1 MSNDTSDGVRR
12 ATVAELSPPG
22 HVWADSK
29 QRAGRF
35 TEKPRHL
42 ADRLRLQ
49 GDSRKVENDG
59 PSVQTFTLPLE
70 AARRKVR
77 DIIDGTPQRG
87 QWGIVERW
95 RQLPDGLIEFT
106 MRRLPASD

>member
-1 MSNDTSDGVRR
+1 
-12 ATVAELSPPG
+12 
-22 HVWADSK
+22 VWADSER
-29 QRAGRF
+29 RAGRF
-35 TEKPRHL
+35 AKTPRHL
-42 ADRLRLQ
+42 ADWSRLQ
-49 GDSRKVENDG
+49 GDRRKAEVDG
-59 PSVQTFTLPLE
+59 PAIQTFTLPLE

-87 QWGIVERW
+87 PLGIVERW